1 MLRKGKITTAAT
13 AIVVIVTAMIA
24 AYIWSGRHGS
34 PTADEFSVYAAF
46 LSRLSKDDKL
56 SPDLIALADTSF
68 QLTAITGENWIPVEL
83 RPYPPD
89 KAEASKDLIDFC
101 GAWCGRAFMAKN
113 LRAWR
118 LEPSSTM
125 RFPFG
130 IVPEPSYTQDEK
142 RIVTVTRPGFD
153 LWRRRAAFTY
163 SFDCRGGRPEVAVS
177 CVQFGHVLLEMKNG
191 GWQVVSYSAFVV

>member
-1 MLRKGKITTAAT
+1 MLRWRKIATGAAGILAV
-13 AIVVIVTAMIA
+13 AIAITA
-24 AYIWSGRHGS
+24 AYIWAARHRA

-56 SPDLIALADTSF
+56 LPCLLALADTSF
-68 QLTAITGENWIPVEL
+68 QLAAITGENWIPAEL

-118 LEPSSTM
+118 LEPSST
-125 RFPFG
+125 
-130 IVPEPSYTQDEK
+130 
-142 RIVTVTRPGFD
+142 
-153 LWRRRAAFTY
+153 
-163 SFDCRGGRPEVAVS
+163 
-177 CVQFGHVLLEMKNG
+177 
-191 GWQVVSYSAFVV
+191 